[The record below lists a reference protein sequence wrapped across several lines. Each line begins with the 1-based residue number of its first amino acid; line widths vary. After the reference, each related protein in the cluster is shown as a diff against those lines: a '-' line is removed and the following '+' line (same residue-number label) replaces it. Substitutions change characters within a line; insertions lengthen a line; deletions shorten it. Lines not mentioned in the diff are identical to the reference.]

1 MSSSGAART
10 PSRSGMGLPP
20 RKTIPAS
27 PAVWSSTR
35 PTRTPRWTP
44 STTWKP
50 SQTCRRQP
58 SSGTDRAMTTTIVL
72 QQAINGVVLGSLYV
86 LVALGLTLIYGVLV
100 QINFAH
106 ADFVTLGAFAAYFF
120 MHLVGGGYILSIAVA
135 FAVGAA
141 LGWLINASIFT
152 PLRHKGNELLP
163 LIATI
168 GVSVMMQN
176 LMLAWFGPIPYAFET
191 TYSSEVIRFAGI
203 FVSWQNVIIIIVS
216 TLTIALLYAF
226 MRFTFLGKALRAV
239 AQDRETAGL
248 MGINPN
254 HLIMLTFVI
263 ASALAGM
270 GGAMLAP
277 VLVLTPFAGTSV
289 IVKAFAIV
297 IIGGVGDVEGT
308 PLSPLL
314 LGPIANHPTPILYPR
329 PLPLRRAPRLP

>member
-1 MSSSGAART
+1 
-10 PSRSGMGLPP
+10 
-20 RKTIPAS
+20 
-27 PAVWSSTR
+27 
-35 PTRTPRWTP
+35 
-44 STTWKP
+44 
-50 SQTCRRQP
+50 
-58 SSGTDRAMTTTIVL
+58 MTTTIVL

-141 LGWLINASIFT
+141 LGWAINASIFT
-152 PLRHKGNELLP
+152 PLRYKGNDLLP

-176 LMLAWFGPIPYAFET
+176 LMLAWFGPI
-191 TYSSEVIRFAGI
+191 RFAGI
-203 FVSWQNVIIIIVS
+203 FVSWQNVIIIVVS
-216 TLTIALLYAF
+216 ALTIVLLYAF
-226 MRFTFLGKALRAV
+226 MKFTYLGKALRAV
-239 AQDRETAGL
+239 SQDRETAGL

-254 HLIMLTFVI
+254 QLIMLTFVI

-297 IIGGVGDVEGT
+297 IIGGFGNVEGT
-308 PLSPLL
+308 ILAGLIVGLIESYTTQFLDPGLIDIVVFALL
-314 LGPIANHPTPILYPR
+314 LLMLAIKPTGLISE
-329 PLPLRRAPRLP
+329 RREENV